1 MSKQTYSIIN
11 KAIYP
16 TKEKYN
22 ILTFDTHE
30 RYQQQMAK
38 TGHNFYTFRYNG
50 CKKWDFA
57 YGYMPS
63 NHYVLPENAVVNGID
78 YDFILTQSKFGQ
90 FQATQQINQ
99 ILRLPVISLEHTL
112 PIDNWPGDQ
121 LNAFRNMVG
130 DLNVFIS
137 EYSEG
142 KWAVNSPNTFVIH
155 HSVDANMFNPTQIAT
170 GTREN
175 TVLTV
180 VNDFI
185 NRDYC
190 CNYSGFQ
197 RITEGMDNV
206 RIVGKTEG
214 LSEPAPS
221 LKALASE
228 YASCGV
234 YLNTSTVSPV
244 PTSLLEAMACGCPV
258 VSTATCMI
266 PDIIEHGV
274 NGFISN
280 DEDELRGY
288 IEQILGDKDLSIRL
302 GEAARQTILDDFSE
316 EKFINSWNNIF
327 NIAYGR
333 KR

>member
-1 MSKQTYSIIN
+1 MSKQISSIIN
-11 KAIYP
+11 KCIHP
-16 TKEKYN
+16 TKEVYN

-38 TGHNFYTFRYNG
+38 TGHNFYAFRYEG
-50 CKKWDFA
+50 CKEWDTA
-57 YGYMPS
+57 YADQPS
-63 NHYVLPENAVVNGID
+63 NYYTLPPNSILNGID
-78 YDFILTQSKFGQ
+78 FDFILSQSKFGQ
-90 FQATQQINQ
+90 FQAAQQINQ
-99 ILRLPVISLEHTL
+99 VLRLPVISLEHTL

-155 HSVDANMFNPTQIAT
+155 HSVDTKMFTPRQH
-170 GTREN
+170 GPKGP
-175 TVLTV
+175 VLSV

-190 CNYSGFQ
+190 CNYEGWK
-197 RITEGMDNV
+197 RITEGMDV
-206 RIVGKTEG
+206 KVLGKTEG
-214 LSEPAPS
+214 LSEPAES
-221 LKALASE
+221 IEALAE
-228 YASCGV
+228 AYTQAGIF
-234 YLNTSTVSPV
+234 LNTSTVSPI
-244 PTSLLEAMACGCPV
+244 PTSLLEAMACGCAV

-280 DEDELRGY
+280 DEGELRGY
-288 IEQILGDKDLSIRL
+288 IDLLKGDQELANKV
-302 GEAARQTILDDFSE
+302 GEAARQTILTKFSE
-316 EKFINSWNNIF
+316 KDFVDNWNNIF
-327 NIAYGR
+327 DIAYGR
-333 KR
+333 KA